1 MAYSAL
7 AVANAFIERAKEG
20 KLAGLTPMKLQKL
33 LFYTQSWHLRE
44 RELPLMDDHFARWQY
59 GPVIPSLYHEL
70 KSYGSRPVT
79 SLLSNLK
86 PDVEDI
92 VFVTPRIPESDTYAH
107 RLIDRIINK
116 YGKWSG
122 TQLSNLSTRKVPPG
136 HSGARMVPPLTGRKW
151 RSSFTQRA
159 ATVNEELDTLN

>member
-92 VFVTPRIPESDTYAH
+92 VFVTPRIPESDTYAQ

-122 TQLSNLSTRKVPPG
+122 TQLSNLSHEEGTAWALR
-136 HSGARMVPPLTGRKW
+136 GADGSAIDWKEMAEFIHPKSRNR
-151 RSSFTQRA
+151 
-159 ATVNEELDTLN
+159 E

>member
-20 KLAGLTPMKLQKL
+20 KLSGLTPMKLQKL

-44 RELPLMDDHFARWQY
+44 RDLIPLMDDHFARWQY

-86 PDVEDI
+86 PDVDDFVI
-92 VFVTPRIPESDTYAH
+92 VTPKIPESDTYAH
-107 RLIDRIINK
+107 RLIDRIIKK

-122 TQLSNLSTRKVPPG
+122 TQLSNLS
-136 HSGARMVPPLTGRKW
+136 H
-151 RSSFTQRA
+151 
-159 ATVNEELDTLN
+159 EEGTAWAIKGGDGSAMDWKEMAELIHPKSRNS

>member
-122 TQLSNLSTRKVPPG
+122 TQLSNLSHEEGTAWALRGADGSAIDWKEMAQLIHPKSRTR
-136 HSGARMVPPLTGRKW
+136 
-151 RSSFTQRA
+151 
-159 ATVNEELDTLN
+159 E

>member
-1 MAYSAL
+1 
-7 AVANAFIERAKEG
+7 
-20 KLAGLTPMKLQKL
+20 
-33 LFYTQSWHLRE
+33 
-44 RELPLMDDHFARWQY
+44 ELPLMDDHFARWQY

-122 TQLSNLSTRKVPPG
+122 TQLSNLSHEEGTAWALR
-136 HSGARMVPPLTGRKW
+136 GADGSAIDWKEMAQLIHPKSRNR
-151 RSSFTQRA
+151 
-159 ATVNEELDTLN
+159 E